1 MASLHNMKP
10 EKVIKTFGRAGWRYD
25 RRANMENLNEDQ
37 IKRQDFVDNKIY
49 ELVNQLV
56 PSEKKI
62 GWNIEMIGDI
72 RDTIQHWLVDRYRIV
87 NELEFYPYV

>member
-1 MASLHNMKP
+1 
-10 EKVIKTFGRAGWRYD
+10 
-25 RRANMENLNEDQ
+25 MENLNEDQ

-72 RDTIQHWLVDRYRIV
+72 RDTIQHWLVNRYKIFD
-87 NELEFYPYV
+87 ELEFYPYV

>member
-1 MASLHNMKP
+1 
-10 EKVIKTFGRAGWRYD
+10 
-25 RRANMENLNEDQ
+25 MENLNEDQ

-72 RDTIQHWLVDRYRIV
+72 RETIQHWLVDRYRIV
-87 NELEFYPYV
+87 NELEFYP

>member
-1 MASLHNMKP
+1 
-10 EKVIKTFGRAGWRYD
+10 
-25 RRANMENLNEDQ
+25 MENLNEDQ

-72 RDTIQHWLVDRYRIV
+72 RDTIQHWLVDKYGLV
-87 NELEFYPYV
+87 DELEFYP

>member
-1 MASLHNMKP
+1 MQ
-10 EKVIKTFGRAGWRYD
+10 
-25 RRANMENLNEDQ
+25 NLNEDQ

-72 RDTIQHWLVDRYRIV
+72 RETIQHWLVDRYKIV

>member
-1 MASLHNMKP
+1 MQNF
-10 EKVIKTFGRAGWRYD
+10 T
-25 RRANMENLNEDQ
+25 EDQ

>member
-1 MASLHNMKP
+1 
-10 EKVIKTFGRAGWRYD
+10 VITEGAGWRYD
-25 RRANMENLNEDQ
+25 RRANMENLYEDQ

-72 RDTIQHWLVDRYRIV
+72 RDTIQHWLVDKYKILD
-87 NELEFYPYV
+87 ELEYYP

>member
-1 MASLHNMKP
+1 
-10 EKVIKTFGRAGWRYD
+10 
-25 RRANMENLNEDQ
+25 MENLNEDQ

-87 NELEFYPYV
+87 DEFGFYPYV

>member
-1 MASLHNMKP
+1 
-10 EKVIKTFGRAGWRYD
+10 
-25 RRANMENLNEDQ
+25 MENLNEDQ

-72 RDTIQHWLVDRYRIV
+72 RDTIQHWLVDKYEV
-87 NELEFYPYV
+87 VDELEFYPWWQKYDSLI

>member
-1 MASLHNMKP
+1 
-10 EKVIKTFGRAGWRYD
+10 
-25 RRANMENLNEDQ
+25 MENLNEDQ

-62 GWNIEMIGDI
+62 EWNIGRNVPRKPRFVGGVKGHNVEENTLPGSATLWAGSFQWSAISERPSNIGLSI
-72 RDTIQHWLVDRYRIV
+72 NMKSLMS
-87 NELEFYPYV
+87 

>member
-1 MASLHNMKP
+1 
-10 EKVIKTFGRAGWRYD
+10 
-25 RRANMENLNEDQ
+25 MENLNEDQ
-37 IKRQDFVDNKIY
+37 LKRQDFVDNKIY

-87 NELEFYPYV
+87 NELEFYP

>member
-1 MASLHNMKP
+1 MQ
-10 EKVIKTFGRAGWRYD
+10 
-25 RRANMENLNEDQ
+25 NLNEDQ

>member
-56 PSEKKI
+56 PSEKKDRM
-62 GWNIEMIGDI
+62 EH
-72 RDTIQHWLVDRYRIV
+72 RDDRRYQRYHPT
-87 NELEFYPYV
+87 LAC

>member
-1 MASLHNMKP
+1 
-10 EKVIKTFGRAGWRYD
+10 
-25 RRANMENLNEDQ
+25 MENLNEDQ
-37 IKRQDFVDNKIY
+37 IRRQDFVDNKIY

-72 RDTIQHWLVDRYRIV
+72 RDTIQHWLVDKYGLV
-87 NELEFYPYV
+87 DELEFYP

>member
-1 MASLHNMKP
+1 
-10 EKVIKTFGRAGWRYD
+10 
-25 RRANMENLNEDQ
+25 MENLNEDQ

-87 NELEFYPYV
+87 DELEFYPYV